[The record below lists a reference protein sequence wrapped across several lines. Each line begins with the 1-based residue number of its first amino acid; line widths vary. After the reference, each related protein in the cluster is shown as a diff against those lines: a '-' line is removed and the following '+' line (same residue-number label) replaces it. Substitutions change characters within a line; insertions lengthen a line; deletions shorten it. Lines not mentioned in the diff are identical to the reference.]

1 MEFME
6 TMLIGGPVLWF
17 ALTNGP
23 YQELRDD
30 NHTRPERGVDL

>member
-1 MEFME
+1 MKTTTTEPWE
-6 TMLIGGPVLWF
+6 G
-17 ALTNGP
+17 ALLALLDGP